1 MAFKKQNYIEGAAV
15 LAATV
20 IITKLIGAV
29 YKIPLYNLLG
39 DRGTTHFQMT
49 YYIYSVLLSVSTAGL
64 PVALSRL
71 ISAARAQDRPYQVRR
86 YFRVGLA
93 LFAVIGLMGTALM
106 ALMPNQL
113 AALAGDDQIGPGL
126 VALAPAVLFVC
137 IISAYRGHS
146 QGFSDMLPTA
156 VSQILEVLCKL
167 IFGLAIAWLLL
178 RQGADEAAVSA
189 GAIVGVTIGL
199 GLAVPVL
206 MLYKRR
212 IDKSEPLPEKGDT
225 PDSVKATLW
234 EILKVGVPI
243 TVSSAAL
250 SVINLL
256 DAKLALLRLEDGA
269 GFTVELAQTLYGAY
283 SKAITLFNLPS
294 AIIVP
299 LTVSVVPAISAA
311 LAKQRGREARGI
323 MESSL
328 KLTNLIALPCA
339 AGLAV
344 LAGPI
349 FSVLYPGSHESG
361 PALLFTLGI
370 GTYFCC
376 AYLITT
382 AILQAAGYEKFS
394 LFALPVGGIV
404 KIAVNWVLIGRPEI
418 NIYGAPIG
426 TLACYLAIT
435 VFNIVFIGVKIKD
448 KPDFIKTLLRPLACT
463 GLMAAA
469 AWSVHGLADKFLS
482 PMLGGGRL
490 AEVGCLG
497 LGVMAGVVVYAV
509 TIIALGALNSDDM
522 ALLPKGDKIAAKLH
536 IRPAAK

>member
-20 IITKLIGAV
+20 LITKVIGAI

-39 DRGTTHFQMT
+39 DRGTTHFQIT
-49 YYIYSVLLSVSTAGL
+49 YYVYSVLLSVSTAGL

-71 ISAARAQDRPYQVRR
+71 IAAARARGRHYQVRR

-93 LFAVIGLMGTALM
+93 LFIVIGTLGM
-106 ALMPNQL
+106 ALMLLMPDRL
-113 AALAGDDQIGPGL
+113 AVLAGDDQIGPGL

-156 VSQILEVLCKL
+156 VSQVLEVLCKL
-167 IFGLAIAWLLL
+167 VFGLAIAWILLS
-178 RQGADEAAVSA
+178 RGADEATVSA

-199 GLAVPVL
+199 GISVPVL

-212 IDKSEPLPEKGDT
+212 IDRAEPLPTQGDT
-225 PDSVKATLW
+225 PDSVKSTLW
-234 EILKVGVPI
+234 EILRVGIPI
-243 TVSSAAL
+243 TISSAAL
-250 SVINLL
+250 SFINLL
-256 DAKLALLRLEDGA
+256 DAKLALLRLETGA
-269 GFTVELAQTLYGAY
+269 GFTEELSQTLYGAY
-283 SKAITLFNLPS
+283 SKALTLFNLPS

-299 LTVSVVPAISAA
+299 LTVSVVPAIAAA
-311 LAKQRGREARGI
+311 LAKQRGREARSI

-328 KLTNLIALPCA
+328 KITNLIALPCA

-344 LAGPI
+344 LSGPI
-349 FSVLYPGSHESG
+349 FNVLYPGSHESG

-370 GTYFCC
+370 ASYFCC

-394 LFALPVGGIV
+394 LFALPVGGVV
-404 KIAVNWVLIGRPEI
+404 KIAVNWVLVGMPEI

-426 TLACYLAIT
+426 TLACYGAIT
-435 VFNIVFIGVKIKD
+435 VFNVVFIGVKIKD
-448 KPDFIKTLLRPLACT
+448 RPDFIKTLLRPLLCT
-463 GLMAAA
+463 LIMAAA
-469 AWSVHGLADKFLS
+469 AWSVHGLSDKFIS
-482 PMLGGGRL
+482 PALGGGGMAQL
-490 AEVGCLG
+490 MCLG

-509 TIIALGALNSDDM
+509 TIIALGAVTREDM
-522 ALLPKGDKIAAKLH
+522 ALIPKGEKLADKLH
-536 IRPAAK
+536 IRAAK